1 VTPVELQLVKEQG
14 AWRILFIKLR
24 ATGAGTGIIEE

>member
-1 VTPVELQLVKEQG
+1 VTPVEFQLVKEQG

-24 ATGAGTGIIEE
+24 ATGTGIIEE